1 LTSRSRATRGIFL
14 LEKTTG
20 IRYNRNIM
28 EPRYNHLEVEGN
40 IYKKWESSGY
50 FNPDNLPVAKN
61 PEAEPFTIIMPPPN
75 ANGSL
80 HAGHALFI
88 TLEDLITRYQRMR
101 GKKALWVPGADH
113 AGFET
118 QIVYERKL
126 EKEGRTRM
134 GMDRQ
139 QLYDE
144 IMAFTLEN
152 KTHMENQVRS
162 LGASCDWSREKF
174 TLDPAIV
181 AEVQR
186 TFVKMFNDGH
196 VYRGKRPVNWCTKHQ
211 TSLSDV
217 ETETKEADDTLY
229 YIKYGPLSVAT
240 VRPETIF
247 GDVALAVNPE
257 DARYK
262 QYIGKELDVPS
273 ANGTLKLIVVGD
285 DAVDKEFGT
294 GVVKITPAHD
304 ANDFAM
310 AMRHNLPI
318 VEVIDR
324 YGKLNDKTG
333 KYQGLKVMEARK
345 KVAEDLAALGL
356 IEKTEPYPHTIPTC
370 YKCGTTIEPR
380 VMDQWFVNM
389 KPLAEKAAA
398 AVRENKIVFLP
409 ERYKNV
415 FLYWMDNTIDWNIS
429 RQIAWGIQI
438 PAWFKQVEG
447 KEDEIQV
454 GMDMPEGDGWAR
466 DQDVFDTW
474 FSSGQWP
481 LLTLGYPDGPDL
493 KTFYPTQV
501 METGYDLIFRWIPRM
516 VIFGLYLAKEVPFQT
531 VYLHGLVLD
540 PHGKKMSKSKGN
552 VVNPLDLTQKYGSD
566 ALRMAL
572 VVGNPAGSD
581 LSLSEDKVRG
591 YRNFSTKVWNAA
603 RFVLSNKPANLEA
616 VIVSQRDEIKEL
628 QAIKAEVSKHI
639 DDFEFHLAAEK
650 VYHYIWHTFADKII
664 EAEKKNLHDGSD
676 AEKNESYSV
685 LEEVLLGSLKM
696 LHPFMPFITEEIYD
710 IFRPEK
716 MLMVEKW

>member
-1 LTSRSRATRGIFL
+1 MESR
-14 LEKTTG
+14 
-20 IRYNRNIM
+20 YD
-28 EPRYNHLEVEGN
+28 HLEAEAR
-40 IYKKWESSGY
+40 IYKVWEDSGY
-50 FNPDNLPVAKN
+50 FDPDNLPAAKD
-61 PEAEPFTIIMPPPN
+61 PKAEPFTIIMPPPN

-80 HAGHALFI
+80 HSGHALFI
-88 TLEDLITRYQRMR
+88 TLEDLMTRYQRLR

-118 QIVYERKL
+118 QIVYEKKL

-134 GMDRQ
+134 GMDRVE
-139 QLYDE
+139 LYKE

-152 KTHMENQVRS
+152 KTYMENQVRS

-174 TLDPAIV
+174 TLDPGV
-181 AEVQR
+181 VSEVQN
-186 TFVKMFNDGH
+186 TFITMYKDGLI
-196 VYRGKRPVNWCTKHQ
+196 YRDKRPVNWCTKHQ

-217 ETETKEADDTLY
+217 ETETKEAEDLLY
-229 YIKYGPLSVAT
+229 YIKYGPLSIAT

-257 DARYK
+257 DVRYK
-262 QYIGKELDVPS
+262 QYIGQTLDIPS
-273 ANGTLKLIVVGD
+273 ANNPLKLIVVGD
-285 DAVDKEFGT
+285 DSVDKEFGT

-310 AMRHNLPI
+310 AQRHNLPI
-318 VEVIDR
+318 VEVIDQ
-324 YGKLNDKTG
+324 YGKLNDKAG
-333 KYQGLKVMEARK
+333 KYKGLKVLEARK
-345 KVAEDLAALGL
+345 QVADDLQSLGL
-356 IEKTEPYPHTIPTC
+356 IEKIEPYSHTVPTC

-380 VMDQWFVNM
+380 VMNQWFVNM

-398 AVRENKIVFLP
+398 AVRADKIAFYP

-429 RQIAWGIQI
+429 RQIVWGIQI
-438 PAWFKQVEG
+438 PAWFKEEAG
-447 KEDEIQV
+447 KEDEIFV
-454 GMDMPEGDGWAR
+454 GHEKPEGEGWER
-466 DQDVFDTW
+466 DKDVFDTW

-481 LLTLGYPDGPDL
+481 LLTLGYPDSPDI

-501 METGYDLIFRWIPRM
+501 MESGYDLIFKWIPRM
-516 VIFGLYLAKEVPFQT
+516 VIFGLYLNDGVPFQN

-552 VVNPLDLTQKYGSD
+552 VVNPLDLTKQYGTD

-572 VVGNPAGSD
+572 VIGNPAGSD

-591 YRNFSTKVWNAA
+591 YRNFSTKVWNAS
-603 RFVLSNKPANLEA
+603 RFVLGNRPASVEA
-616 VIVSQRDEIKEL
+616 LIIAQRDEVKEIETIKTEI
-628 QAIKAEVSKHI
+628 AKHI
-639 DDFEFHLAAEK
+639 DDYEFHLAAEK
-650 VYHYIWHTFADKII
+650 IYHYIWHTYADKII
-664 EAEKKNLHDGSD
+664 EAEKKKLYDGTPE
-676 AEKNESYSV
+676 EKNESYAV
-685 LEEVLLGSLKM
+685 LEYLLLESLKI
-696 LHPFMPFITEEIYD
+696 LHPFMPFITEEIYQ

>member
-1 LTSRSRATRGIFL
+1 
-14 LEKTTG
+14 
-20 IRYNRNIM
+20 M
-28 EPRYNHLEVEGN
+28 EPRYDHLSVEPK
-40 IYKKWESSGY
+40 IYKVWEDSGY
-50 FNPDNLPVAKN
+50 FNPDNLPAANDPK
-61 PEAEPFTIIMPPPN
+61 AEPFTIIMPPPN

-80 HAGHALFI
+80 HSGHALFI
-88 TLEDLITRYQRMR
+88 TLEDLIIRYQRMR

-118 QIVYERKL
+118 QIVYEKKL

-134 GMDRQ
+134 GMDRAD
-139 QLYDE
+139 LYKE

-152 KTHMENQVRS
+152 KAFMENQVRS

-181 AEVQR
+181 SEVQN
-186 TFVKMFNDGH
+186 TFMKMFKDGL

-217 ETETKEADDTLY
+217 ETETKEAEDSLY
-229 YIKYGPLSVAT
+229 YIKYGPLTVAT
-240 VRPETIF
+240 VRPETVF
-247 GDVALAVNPE
+247 GDVALAVNPT

-262 QYIGKELDVPS
+262 QYIGQTLDVPS
-273 ANGTLKLIVVGD
+273 ANGILKLIVVGD
-285 DAVDKEFGT
+285 DTVDKEFGT

-310 AMRHNLPI
+310 AQRHNLPI
-318 VEVIDR
+318 VEVIDQ

-333 KYQGLKVMEARK
+333 KYQGLKVLEARA
-345 KVAEDLAALGL
+345 KVADDLQALGL
-356 IEKTEPYPHTIPTC
+356 IEKIEPYPHTVPTC

-380 VMDQWFVNM
+380 VMNQWFVNM
-389 KPLAEKAAA
+389 KPLAQKAAE
-398 AVRENKIVFLP
+398 AVRADKVTFYP

-429 RQIAWGIQI
+429 RQIVWGIQI
-438 PAWFKQVEG
+438 PAWFKETPGQ
-447 KEDEIQV
+447 EDEIHV
-454 GMDMPEGDGWAR
+454 GLTPPEGAGDEWQR
-466 DQDVFDTW
+466 DKDVFDTW

-481 LLTLGYPDGPDL
+481 LLALGYPDGADM

-501 METGYDLIFRWIPRM
+501 MESGYDLIFKWIPRM
-516 VIFGLYLAKEVPFQT
+516 VIFGLYLNGTVPFEN

-540 PHGKKMSKSKGN
+540 AHGKKMSKSKGN
-552 VVNPLDLTQKYGSD
+552 VTNPLDLTQKYGTD

-572 VVGNPAGSD
+572 IVGNPAGSD

-603 RFVLSNKPANLEA
+603 RFVLANKPANVEA
-616 VIVSQRDEIKEL
+616 VVIAQRDEVKEIE
-628 QAIKAEVSKHI
+628 AVKTEVAKHI

-650 VYHYIWHTFADKII
+650 IYHYIWHTFADKII
-664 EAEKKNLHDGSD
+664 EAEKKKLYDGSD
-676 AEKNESYSV
+676 AEKNESYAV
-685 LEEVLLGSLKM
+685 LEYLLLESLIM
-696 LHPFMPFITEEIYD
+696 LHPFMPFITEEIYQ
-710 IFRPEK
+710 IFRPGK